1 MSSKLCIVLALLIH
15 HLQSSASFLVGSHI
29 GRPHKAIMLSESSQ
43 DGASISAD
51 ANMESTYAS
60 LVDRLI
66 SRYERQSAA
75 NELQNNQLF
84 VGKMISFAAVA
95 ECMLYFSCN
104 HSDAYILLHTLL
116 CSSKIYY
123 DTR

>member
-1 MSSKLCIVLALLIH
+1 MSSKLCVVLALLIYN
-15 HLQSSASFLVGSHI
+15 LQSSVAFLPGPPI
-29 GRPHKAIMLSESSQ
+29 GRPHKAIMLSASSQ

-95 ECMLYFSCN
+95 SAC
-104 HSDAYILLHTLL
+104 
-116 CSSKIYY
+116 
-123 DTR
+123 

>member
-1 MSSKLCIVLALLIH
+1 MSSKLSIVLALLIH
-15 HLQSSASFLVGSHI
+15 HLQSSAFLLGPPI

-84 VGKMISFAAVA
+84 VGKMVSFAAVA